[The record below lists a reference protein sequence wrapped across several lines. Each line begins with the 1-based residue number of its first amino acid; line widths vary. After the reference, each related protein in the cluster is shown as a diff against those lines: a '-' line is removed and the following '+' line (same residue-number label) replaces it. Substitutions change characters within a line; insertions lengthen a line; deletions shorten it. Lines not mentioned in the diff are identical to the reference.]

1 MSGQKD
7 VFNITI
13 RTSTESQMIDICNYI
28 CRNFTDYSHIIIKQ
42 NGNDVMVT
50 MFENGNRPSL
60 DFTI

>member
-13 RTSTESQMIDICNYI
+13 RTSTQSQMIDICNYI
-28 CRNFTDYSHIIIKQ
+28 CQHFMDYNHIIMKQ
-42 NGNDVMVT
+42 NGNDVSVSI
-50 MFENGNRPSL
+50 FENGNRPSL